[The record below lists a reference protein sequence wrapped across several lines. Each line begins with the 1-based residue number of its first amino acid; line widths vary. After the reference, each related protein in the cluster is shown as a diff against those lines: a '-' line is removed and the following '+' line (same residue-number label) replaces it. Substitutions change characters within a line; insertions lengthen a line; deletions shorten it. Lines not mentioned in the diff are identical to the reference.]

1 MGLFS
6 KVPTAPKDPILAF
19 AAIFEADPRPH
30 KVNLTIGVYRDRNL
44 KTPIL
49 ASVKQAERLVAER
62 EMQKGYLPIEGDHR
76 FLELAAELL
85 VGTTLFTEIKHRVA
99 LLQAPGGTGTLRVAA
114 EMLVSL
120 GWKRC
125 LIPNYTWVNHRGV
138 FQASGGEVATYPY
151 YDITKHALDFEGLIN
166 SLRQES
172 VGTVVV
178 LQASCHNPT
187 GCDPSIE
194 QWKEI
199 ATICQER
206 KLIPLFDSAYFGFGK
221 GEEDAA
227 APRHF
232 LKLGLPVVLAAS
244 FSKSFSVYGERVGLL
259 LLAGENPDEAAALLS
274 QAKRVART
282 LYSNPPM
289 HGAALVRTVLDEPA
303 LRKLWW
309 QELTE
314 MRERLGSMRR
324 QLVAKLPSQF
334 AHMARA
340 LGMLVFTGLSPEQ
353 TRELIKK
360 HAIYLTEDGR
370 LSLVGL
376 NEENLARVAEA
387 ICEVAK

>member
-19 AAIFEADPRPH
+19 TALFEADPRPH

-44 KTPIL
+44 KSPIL

-62 EMQKGYLPIEGDHR
+62 EIQKIYLPIEGDHR
-76 FLELAAELL
+76 FLEVTAELL
-85 VGTTLFTEIKHRVA
+85 AGTTLFAEIKDRVA

-120 GWKRC
+120 GWKRF
-125 LIPNYTWVNHRGV
+125 LISNYTWVNHRGV
-138 FQASGGEVATYPY
+138 FQASGAEVATYPY
-151 YDITKHALDFEGLIN
+151 YDISRHALDFERLIDT
-166 SLRQES
+166 LRQES
-172 VGTVVV
+172 AGAVVV

-227 APRHF
+227 AIRYF

-244 FSKSFSVYGERVGLL
+244 FSKSFSIYGERVGLL
-259 LLAGENPDEAAALLS
+259 LLAGGNTDEALALLS

-289 HGAALVRTVLDEPA
+289 HGAALVRTVLEEPA

-314 MRERLGSMRR
+314 MRERLGSMRE

-334 AHMARA
+334 AHMNHA
-340 LGMLVFTGLSPEQ
+340 LGMLVFTGLSAEQ
-353 TRELIKK
+353 TRRLIKE

-387 ICEVAK
+387 ICEVTK